1 MLKPPTSVNSRTDRL
16 TRRASL
22 KQEDKENSVKK
33 EPETSMQP
41 DISVSA
47 ETETTSHEASD
58 DTNSEEKHQCHH
70 CDMLCK
76 TEKQLKTHVK
86 SKHTD
91 QHDSIGG
98 ETEKLKCST
107 CSATFKT
114 SRMLRYGICCYV
126 RLSFNLHPN
135 NAYNCNFLSELKI

>member
-1 MLKPPTSVNSRTDRL
+1 
-16 TRRASL
+16 
-22 KQEDKENSVKK
+22 
-33 EPETSMQP
+33 MQP

-47 ETETTSHEASD
+47 TETTCHEASD
-58 DTNSEEKHQCHH
+58 DGNSDEKHQCHH
-70 CDMLCK
+70 CDLLCK

-86 SKHTD
+86 SKHAD

-114 SRMLRYGICCYV
+114 SRMLRYGKFVKVHIFWEGQLFVLCTASQIIGGDFAKFCGLLTIYQ
-126 RLSFNLHPN
+126 L
-135 NAYNCNFLSELKI
+135 

>member
-1 MLKPPTSVNSRTDRL
+1 MLKPPSSVNSRTDRL

-33 EPETSMQP
+33 EEPETSMQP
-41 DISVSA
+41 DISVSVS
-47 ETETTSHEASD
+47 ETTCHKASND
-58 DTNSEEKHQCHH
+58 ANSDEKHQCHH
-70 CDMLCK
+70 CDLLCK

-86 SKHTD
+86 SKHAD

-114 SRMLRYGICCYV
+114 SRMLRYGKFV
-126 RLSFNLHPN
+126 N
-135 NAYNCNFLSELKI
+135 NTHNGYYL

>member
-1 MLKPPTSVNSRTDRL
+1 MLKPPSSVNSRTDRL

-47 ETETTSHEASD
+47 ETETTCHKASD
-58 DTNSEEKHQCHH
+58 DANIDEKHKCHH
-70 CDMLCK
+70 CDLLCK

-86 SKHTD
+86 SKHAEK
-91 QHDSIGG
+91 HDSIGG

-107 CSATFKT
+107 CSDTFKT
-114 SRMLRYGICCYV
+114 SRMLRYGKFIVSKQCT
-126 RLSFNLHPN
+126 
-135 NAYNCNFLSELKI
+135 